1 MAADYDDKGN
11 YRYPEGFDVSTNE
24 WKPGYEEARGKWEAD
39 YAEAHQRWELHKTQV
54 KAMRE
59 KLADLPDA
67 VPSEAATPAEGS
79 LAQDESLS
87 SLRDQLAEDK

>member
-1 MAADYDDKGN
+1 
-11 YRYPEGFDVSTNE
+11 
-24 WKPGYEEARGKWEAD
+24 
-39 YAEAHQRWELHKTQV
+39 
-54 KAMRE
+54 MRE